1 MNRRAKI
8 AAVALSVAISG
19 AGGYWFGVR
28 QGMEL
33 AIWAD
38 SVPRGVIATGA
49 HGTFAGGNSDRLKI
63 LFESDIDGGL
73 LSLYYLDNSPF
84 RNLMHP
90 IWGLPKFSV
99 YADYGARLA
108 NYRKLN
114 PSPFQYENPGI
125 IPEVKEA
132 NPELYQEMLQN
143 GKATARALTE
153 SINRYSTKP

>member
-1 MNRRAKI
+1 M
-8 AAVALSVAISG
+8 
-19 AGGYWFGVR
+19 R

-38 SVPRGVIATGA
+38 SVPRGVIATSA

-63 LFESDIDGGL
+63 LFESDIDVGL
-73 LSLYYLDNSPF
+73 LNLYYLDNSPF
-84 RNLMHP
+84 QDLMHP

-99 YADYGARLA
+99 YADYGTRHA

-114 PSPFQYENPGI
+114 PSPFQYENPGM